1 MHCKLTHNGFQL
13 VFYTSFLYGA
23 FLAPIG
29 LLCIGFSMV
38 SLRGLQLVSYILASA
53 NILAPGVRNSTASI
67 PSYWF
72 PVSLSKKGGCLV
84 RWRMLCFDHAL
95 EVLLNLRTSKKHVN
109 VLIKATT
116 IKITS
121 AALPSPPLLLA
132 STAALYVAK
141 RT

>member
-23 FLAPIG
+23 VLAPIG
-29 LLCIGFSMV
+29 LLCIGFSM
-38 SLRGLQLVSYILASA
+38 LNPRGLQLVSYILASA

-67 PSYWF
+67 PSNWF

-84 RWRMLCFDHAL
+84 RWRMLCLDHAL
-95 EVLLNLRTSKKHVN
+95 EVLLHLTTSKQHVN
-109 VLIKATT
+109 ILVKQST
-116 IKITS
+116 IITS

-132 STAALYVAK
+132 STAAL
-141 RT
+141 